1 MLQLQIDEQID
12 LTEYNARVAGTPD
25 YDLIVR
31 QNGIR
36 LLVIDTYYNLTI
48 DRDVF
53 DFCLF
58 LKDGEASVLRCRGYG
73 EPGITFPIARL
84 SLDQLRNQFP
94 KCDCWRPCCST
105 SAIQNNILYP
115 LTCKTCGK
123 PPFPFGN
130 DCWDRWQRV
139 SNCFNFHDI
148 WCACPGGPWQW
159 LG

>member
-1 MLQLQIDEQID
+1 MLIFINNDLAGNTLSTLMLQLQIDEQID

-58 LKDGEASVLRCRGYG
+58 LKDGKHL
-73 EPGITFPIARL
+73 
-84 SLDQLRNQFP
+84 
-94 KCDCWRPCCST
+94 CCVVEVMVSP
-105 SAIQNNILYP
+105 AL
-115 LTCKTCGK
+115 
-123 PPFPFGN
+123 PF
-130 DCWDRWQRV
+130 Q
-139 SNCFNFHDI
+139 
-148 WCACPGGPWQW
+148 
-159 LG
+159 